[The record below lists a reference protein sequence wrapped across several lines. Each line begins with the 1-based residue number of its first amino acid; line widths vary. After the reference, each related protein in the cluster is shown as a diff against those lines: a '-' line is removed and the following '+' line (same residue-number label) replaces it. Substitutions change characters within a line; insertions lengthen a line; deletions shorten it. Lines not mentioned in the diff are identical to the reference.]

1 MKVELKLLQDY
12 GDYKKGDTVTADEA
26 GAKSL
31 IDEGIAEK
39 FVPLIPLEALEAA
52 TEKAVNAIVEKLTK
66 ENKLPSLV
74 MVEDEADKPVYK
86 TAGRFY
92 RDVMRKGCG
101 EETED
106 FKAYLGKA
114 PTGANTLI
122 DSEGGFLVPEEFSL
136 TLLQAV
142 DKKAVLAPMTT
153 QIPINRM
160 IKLPALNHYD
170 ESTSWAGGVIT
181 YWVAEG
187 EAITPSQPNFDQV
200 RLELNKLAALM
211 YVTSELMDDS
221 PQAIEV
227 MINTLAATA
236 LARHFDEDIIN
247 GSGAGNPL
255 GILSSPALISI
266 AKETDQ
272 AAKTFNLKNAL
283 NMWAR
288 ISEKANVVWLMNRD
302 VLTQVMQF
310 SQVVGT
316 GGAPVVL
323 VNATTKLPTQIF
335 GAPILETPHCQTLG
349 TVGDVI
355 LTDMSAYLTATK
367 AGGDTIKS
375 ASSIHVKFTTDQ
387 TALRFIRRG
396 DGKPWWKTALTPKH
410 AASNVTISP
419 YVTLAVRE

>member
-39 FVPLIPLEALEAA
+39 FVPLIPVEALEAA
-52 TEKAVNAIVEKLTK
+52 TTKAVDAIVEKLIK
-66 ENKLPSLV
+66 ENKIPSLA

-114 PTGANTLI
+114 PSGANTLI

-136 TLLQAV
+136 QLLAAV
-142 DKKAVLAPMTT
+142 DKKAQLAPRTT

-236 LARHFDEDIIN
+236 IARHFDEEIIN
-247 GSGAGNPL
+247 GTGAGTPL
-255 GILSSPALISI
+255 GILNSPAVISVAI
-266 AKETDQ
+266 EADQ

-283 NMWAR
+283 KMWAR
-288 ISEKANVVWLMNRD
+288 INDRGTAIWLMNRD
-302 VLTQVMQF
+302 VTEQVMQF

-316 GGAPVVL
+316 GGAPVVV
-323 VNATTKLPTQIF
+323 VNATTKLPEQIF
-335 GAPILETPHCQTLG
+335 GAPIIESDHCQTLG
-349 TVGDVI
+349 TVGDII
-355 LTDMSAYLTATK
+355 LTNMDAYLTATK
-367 AGGDTIKS
+367 AGADTIKS

-387 TALRFIRRG
+387 TALRFIYRA
-396 DGKPWWKTALTPKH
+396 DGKPWWKTAMTRKH
-410 AASNVTISP
+410 AAAGATISP